1 MVCRIEIR
9 KGSEAVGEATKR
21 IIWNPDTETYLLE
34 TRNNYDGIH
43 NLCCMHDE
51 MKENEMGSLC
61 RIHGMMK
68 AAYRT

>member
-1 MVCRIEIR
+1 
-9 KGSEAVGEATKR
+9 
-21 IIWNPDTETYLLE
+21 
-34 TRNNYDGIH
+34 
-43 NLCCMHDE
+43 LCCMHDE